1 MLDPELNLREAK
13 RLKYIEKVN
22 ARLRRLAALRVVPV
36 GSACG
41 PAPKS
46 GLEQDQSPAFQP
58 VQHRP
63 ELRHP
68 LLYEVPREGSES
80 GANEDSER
88 DVDPP
93 VPERR
98 ADRHKRLLK
107 GKAI

>member
-13 RLKYIEKVN
+13 RLKDIEKVN